1 MRVLVTGA
9 AGFIGMHLSV
19 QLLKSGHDVFGLDNL
34 SEYYDIS
41 LKKDRLKEINKLNL
55 NFHFINKDLID
66 ANSLN
71 KIFKKFKFDYVVH
84 LAAQAG
90 VRYSIDNPEQY
101 VKSNLVGFFNILEA
115 CRHNPV
121 HHFVFASS
129 SSVYGNKNETEFL
142 EEDDTNKPVSFY
154 GATKKSN
161 EIMAYSYASL
171 YKIPITGLRFFTVYG
186 PWGRP
191 DMAPF
196 IFTKAI
202 KEGKKISIF
211 NSGNMKRDFT
221 YIDDIIFGIEKI
233 VFKPKFIKNTHSNN
247 SVTNSYAPSFDIFNI
262 GNTKP
267 ININEFI
274 FKLEHILKKKADKEF
289 LPMQNG
295 DVKNTF
301 SNITKIQ
308 DWVGFEPKTNID
320 QGLQK
325 FINWYEYYYG

>member
-19 QLLKSGHDVFGLDNL
+19 QLLRLGHEVFGLDNL

-41 LKKDRLKEINKLNL
+41 LKEDRLKEINKLNL
-55 NFHFINKDLID
+55 NFHFINKDLIN

-71 KIFKKFKFDYVVH
+71 KIFKKFKFEYVVH

-90 VRYSIDNPEQY
+90 VRYSIDNPDQY
-101 VKSNLVGFFNILEA
+101 VKSNLIGFFNILEA

-121 HHFVFASS
+121 HHLVFASS
-129 SSVYGNKNETEFL
+129 SSVYGNKNETEFI

-202 KEGKKISIF
+202 KEGKKIRIF
-211 NSGNMKRDFT
+211 NNGNMKRDFT
-221 YIDDIIFGIEKI
+221 YIDDIISGIEKI
-233 VFKPKFIKNTHSNN
+233 LIKPKFVKNTNLNASA
-247 SVTNSYAPSFDIFNI
+247 TESYLPSFDIFNI

-267 ININEFI
+267 INLNDFI
-274 FKLEHILKKKADKEF
+274 MKLEHILKKKADKQF
-289 LPMQNG
+289 LPMQSG

-301 SNITKIQ
+301 SNITKIK

-320 QGLQK
+320 QGLKK
-325 FINWYEYYYG
+325 FIEWYNYYYG